1 MSEEE
6 TPPTAQTP
14 SPSPALRALI
24 DGLAAAI
31 VEARASEIEAA
42 DRARHVADVTGQLE
56 QVATR
61 FAHKLITEQQ
71 RKRAQAELERLF
83 ARISD
88 TSATATETLANQR
101 DAITQAIRNIDLSKI
116 ADGLQ
121 ALAGWMRNPRKPEA
135 PAEPEAPATKLSL
148 VPLPEDHTAPADV
161 APAAAAGE
169 VADEVADQAPAEPEA
184 EPIEDSSGAPSSRSL
199 GQLFGTIRKD
209 PPKLPS

>member
-6 TPPTAQTP
+6 TPPTAETSTT
-14 SPSPALRALI
+14 SPVLRALI
-24 DGLAAAI
+24 DGLATAI
-31 VEARASEIEAA
+31 VSARASEIEEA
-42 DRARHVADVTGQLE
+42 DRARHVADVTAQLE

-83 ARISD
+83 SRIAD
-88 TSATATETLANQR
+88 TSSTATETLANQR

-121 ALAGWMRNPRKPEA
+121 ALAGWMRNPSK

-148 VPLPEDHTAPADV
+148 VPLPEDHTAPPED
-161 APAAAAGE
+161 AALVEDGE
-169 VADEVADQAPAEPEA
+169 VVDEPGVDAEPEPDGA
-184 EPIEDSSGAPSSRSL
+184 PEPVEDSPSAPSSRSL
-199 GQLFGTIRKD
+199 GQLFGTSRKD
-209 PPKLPS
+209 PSKLPS